1 MRGERHALFLDL
13 AQLCERK
20 HLKAAGIGQDRT
32 VPGHEFVDAAELAHD
47 FVARAQ
53 MQVVG
58 VGELDLCA
66 DALQILSARDA
77 PLIAACVP
85 TFIKTGVWTV
95 PCAHENSPRRAA
107 PSCLRSLNIITSF
120 DA

>member
-20 HLKAAGIGQDRT
+20 HLKTAGIGQDRT

-66 DALQILSARDA
+66 DALQILSAQRTLDRRLRADVHKDRRLDRAVRARKFPA
-77 PLIAACVP
+77 PCRALLFEKFEHNYLI
-85 TFIKTGVWTV
+85 
-95 PCAHENSPRRAA
+95 
-107 PSCLRSLNIITSF
+107 
-120 DA
+120 